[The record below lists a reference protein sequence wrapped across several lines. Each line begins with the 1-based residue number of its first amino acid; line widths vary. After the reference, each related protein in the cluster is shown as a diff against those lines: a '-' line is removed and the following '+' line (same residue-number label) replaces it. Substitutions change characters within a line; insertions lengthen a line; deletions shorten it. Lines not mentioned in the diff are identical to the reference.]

1 MIEAVGEAHWPRYFQ
16 TIAGRLRPGGK
27 AVIQSIAI
35 DERYFETYRRQADF
49 IQRYVFP
56 GGMLPTVARMKEEA
70 TRAGLAFE
78 TIERFGSSYAST
90 LSHWR
95 SRFQVRW
102 PEIERLG
109 FDDRFRRMWIYYL
122 TYCEAGFESGDVDVG
137 IYRLTKV

>member
-27 AVIQSIAI
+27 AVIQSITI